1 MHRLVLLVLTD
12 FIVFSAVL
20 DSMPL
25 TLLNTLVLFF
35 EKALCNGSADVSV
48 VARRFL
54 EVEVSREVVVNE
66 GDEGM
71 LR

>member
-1 MHRLVLLVLTD
+1 MFFLVLTD

-35 EKALCNGSADVSV
+35 EKALCNGLADVSV

-54 EVEVSREVVVNE
+54 EGEVSTEGVVNE